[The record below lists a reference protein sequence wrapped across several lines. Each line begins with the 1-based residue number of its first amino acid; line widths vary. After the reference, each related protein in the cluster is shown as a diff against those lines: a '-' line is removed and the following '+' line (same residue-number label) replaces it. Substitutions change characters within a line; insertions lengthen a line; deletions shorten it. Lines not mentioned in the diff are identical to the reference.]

1 MRITI
6 KNKLLLS
13 DIPEPF
19 SKILCKELTLSNPK
33 YLENRIHGRWNGE
46 TPRWLYFY
54 KKENNSLI
62 LPRGFIDRLT
72 SLCKEYN
79 VGFSITDK
87 TRSFPEINF
96 NFVGELRDFQNP
108 AADDMLD
115 FDLGILSAPTGS
127 GKTVIALYLIAQSK
141 QPALIIVHTTELLN
155 QWIQR
160 IETFLGIP
168 KRNIG
173 VIGAGTMI
181 GNIPIEQIKIGNSVN
196 SYNHKLGIVE
206 KKRVIRI
213 FKSKPKSLCTIRVK
227 GQNSLT
233 CTKGHPFFTKR
244 NYLTSLELNINKDT
258 MLCIDH
264 QQSNLGEK
272 IHEKNKV
279 LKMRKINKT
288 KKFKQKLSSFLSR
301 MQNKKKKRKAKKNN
315 NNLLHLWQNNRM
327 QGKHPLENLISKCKS
342 KNSLLFRKMHKNSLK
357 KQSSK
362 IWQILIKIQQTIF
375 FQTNEKRQSDVQ
387 TRKYRKNEISKKN
400 EWNITYL
407 ACKAWWQWAIYSA
420 TTSLSNRLGV
430 AYGSCYQNRA
440 PLFRQ
445 EGIPL
450 QLQSGYRKH
459 KIKISDRSR
468 WGRAQSKKKYIARQ
482 KERRKTHWSRL
493 ENIKIHKQG
502 NNKTFGS
509 LCPSGY
515 VYNIEVEGNHNYF
528 ANGVLVHNCHRI
540 PSRTF
545 TQAVTAFDCRYM
557 LGLSATA
564 YRRDKLSKLI
574 FWYLGNMRHE
584 INKTSLIES
593 GDILQ
598 AEMIV
603 RKTNF
608 KPVCD
613 PVGEY
618 TKMLSELTEDA
629 ERNYLICTDIAKEAS
644 NSNVC
649 LVLSDRKAHC
659 ATIQQILK
667 NEFKISSEL
676 LTGDISNDKRQIIVN
691 KLNQGQ
697 VKVLVATGQLIGEG
711 FDCKNLSILFLTT
724 PIRFSGRFIQYLGRV
739 LRPAKGKQKALL
751 YDYVDI
757 EVRVLRASAKVRQA
771 AFAHE

>member
-1 MRITI
+1 MKITI

-87 TRSFPEINF
+87 TRSFLEINF

-115 FDLGILSAPTGS
+115 FDVGTLSAPTGS
-127 GKTVIALYLIAQSK
+127 GKTIIALYLIAQSK

-173 VIGAGTMI
+173 VIGAGQKRI
-181 GNIPIEQIKIGNSVN
+181 GKQITVALVQSLYKCAEKVSPHIG
-196 SYNHKLGIVE
+196 HLIVDE
-206 KKRVIRI
+206 
-213 FKSKPKSLCTIRVK
+213 
-227 GQNSLT
+227 
-233 CTKGHPFFTKR
+233 
-244 NYLTSLELNINKDT
+244 
-258 MLCIDH
+258 
-264 QQSNLGEK
+264 
-272 IHEKNKV
+272 
-279 LKMRKINKT
+279 
-288 KKFKQKLSSFLSR
+288 
-301 MQNKKKKRKAKKNN
+301 
-315 NNLLHLWQNNRM
+315 
-327 QGKHPLENLISKCKS
+327 
-342 KNSLLFRKMHKNSLK
+342 
-357 KQSSK
+357 
-362 IWQILIKIQQTIF
+362 
-375 FQTNEKRQSDVQ
+375 
-387 TRKYRKNEISKKN
+387 
-400 EWNITYL
+400 
-407 ACKAWWQWAIYSA
+407 
-420 TTSLSNRLGV
+420 
-430 AYGSCYQNRA
+430 
-440 PLFRQ
+440 
-445 EGIPL
+445 
-450 QLQSGYRKH
+450 
-459 KIKISDRSR
+459 
-468 WGRAQSKKKYIARQ
+468 
-482 KERRKTHWSRL
+482 
-493 ENIKIHKQG
+493 
-502 NNKTFGS
+502 
-509 LCPSGY
+509 
-515 VYNIEVEGNHNYF
+515 
-528 ANGVLVHNCHRI
+528 CHRI

-557 LGLSATA
+557 LGLSATV

-584 INKTSLIES
+584 INKASLIES

-598 AEMIV
+598 AEMIIK
-603 RKTNF
+603 RTNF
-608 KPVCD
+608 NPVCD

-676 LTGDISNDKRQIIVN
+676 LTGDIPNDKRQIIVN